1 MVDSGTWRVVVPV
14 KGGGDAKTRLALPPG
29 PRLALATA
37 MALDCVDAAL
47 RCAAVGRVLCVSD
60 DEAVRAAAGELGARA
75 VPAGGPGLARAVDA
89 GLAALPTG
97 PTAVLVADLPALRP
111 EDLGAALAEAEHHRG
126 PVLVA
131 DADGDGSVL
140 VARRD
145 GPPPHRFG
153 PGSAAA
159 HRAAGARELTA
170 PLPGL
175 RRDVDTLDALRR
187 AAALGVGPRTAAAL
201 GRTAL
206 SASCTP

>member
-14 KGGGDAKTRLALPPG
+14 KGGGDAKTRLDLPPG

-37 MALDCVDAAL
+37 MALDCLDAVL
-47 RCAAVGRVLCVSD
+47 RCTAVGRVLCVSD
-60 DEAVRAAAGELGARA
+60 DGAVRAAAGALGARA
-75 VPAGGPGLARAVDA
+75 VPAGGPGLGRAVDA
-89 GLAALPTG
+89 GLAALPPG

-111 EDLGAALAEAEHHRG
+111 EDLGAALAEAARHRG

-140 VARRD
+140 VADRD

-153 PGSAAA
+153 TGSAAA
-159 HRAAGARELTA
+159 HRAAGARELTG

-187 AAALGVGPRTAAAL
+187 ATALGVGPRTAAAL
-201 GRTAL
+201 GRAAL
-206 SASCTP
+206 AAPCTP